1 MKDTLKML
9 GTLTLFVFVAG
20 LLLAATYKATKAPIE
35 TARQKETLD
44 ALKKVMPACDNDV
57 VADARTVT
65 DGDSLWT
72 FYVGRQGGTFSGAA
86 CRSTAPGYG
95 GDIEVLVGLTP
106 EGTVTRIEILV
117 ADKETPGLGS
127 KVRDPAFRG
136 AFDRLSASES
146 ARVKVTKDG
155 GEIQAIT
162 GATISS
168 RAVCEAVRRGLEVY
182 AGHADEIRGPGS
194 AQ

>member
-20 LLLAATYKATKAPIE
+20 LLLAATYQVTKAPIDA
-35 TARQKETLD
+35 ARQKETLD

-65 DGDSLWT
+65 DGDSVWT
-72 FYVGRQGGTFSGAA
+72 FYVGRQGGTFSGSAF
-86 CRSTAPGYG
+86 RSTAPGYG

-106 EGTVTRIEILV
+106 EGNVTRIEILA

-127 KVRDPAFRG
+127 KVRQPAFR
-136 AFDRLSASES
+136 DRFGGRAADGS
-146 ARVKVTKDG
+146 ARVAVSTDG
-155 GEIQAIT
+155 GDIQGIT

-168 RAVCEAVRRGLEVY
+168 RAVCAAVRRGLDVY
-182 AGHADEIRGPGS
+182 ARRSDEIRGPGS